1 MAITTIEELNSA
13 LNNPNEFKRLIKS
26 NFDLRKTAE
35 RFPDHAETLIQVV
48 LNDSNEFKRLIE
60 DNFDLRKTA
69 ERFPDHAEIFT
80 QPTVEQALK
89 AMMFQSKAAQS
100 YTAGA
105 AAGALASGTPRLPP
119 EMGHHIG
126 LFLDRK
132 TGGRLA
138 QTSKT
143 AAETAAET
151 AEKMQNKNKSPRK

>member
-13 LNNPNEFKRLIKS
+13 LNNPNEFKRLIKN
-26 NFDLRKTAE
+26 NFELRETAK
-35 RFPDHAETLIQVV
+35 RFPG
-48 LNDSNEFKRLIE
+48 
-60 DNFDLRKTA
+60 
-69 ERFPDHAEIFT
+69 HAEIFT

-89 AMMFQSKAAQS
+89 AMMLQSKAAQF

-105 AAGALASGTPRLPP
+105 ATGALASGTPPLPP
-119 EMGHHIG
+119 EIGHHIG

-143 AAETAAET
+143 AAETAED
-151 AEKMQNKNKSPRK
+151 MQNKNKSPRK